1 MGWILGVCVVPRS
14 KTAHAV
20 SILTQSSGLSSW
32 RGFLSEIL
40 GSWPPW
46 PVSFLH
52 RTRAVID
59 PAVLSP
65 GRISV
70 AKRQFTKLYEPLPD
84 FLKKKK
90 KIYIYIYI
98 YIYIL
103 MFFLLVP
110 YLPDKLPQLRV
121 CHVKREFFL
130 CFLEPKLQLNQFSSL
145 WSLLSPQSLVLNPV
159 QIPVWISI
167 KGFYCFKVPSCN
179 KKTWKKF

>member
-14 KTAHAV
+14 KTAHAASV
-20 SILTQSSGLSSW
+20 LTQSSGHSFW

-40 GSWPPW
+40 GSWPAW
-46 PVSFLH
+46 PVSFLY

-84 FLKKKK
+84 FLQKKKK
-90 KIYIYIYI
+90 KS
-98 YIYIL
+98 IL

-110 YLPDKLPQLRV
+110 CLPDRLPQFRV
-121 CHVKREFFL
+121 CHVKTVFPALSGTQTTVESVLSSVPISPPVLGVEFSA
-130 CFLEPKLQLNQFSSL
+130 NSSL
-145 WSLLSPQSLVLNPV
+145 NLH
-159 QIPVWISI
+159 
-167 KGFYCFKVPSCN
+167 
-179 KKTWKKF
+179 